1 MMVQQKERE
10 RDREKKA
17 QPGNNIRQDSTAATA
32 AKLLAPAAVESS
44 GEARD
49 CTRAAGEEWGDSKAL
64 MPPHAMPASPAC
76 LYACLRAFLD
86 GSSSF
91 LCLIWRAAWEVGFS
105 FSMTRKVSQQCLF
118 ASLSRGGGSVD
129 DI

>member
-44 GEARD
+44 GEA
-49 CTRAAGEEWGDSKAL
+49 
-64 MPPHAMPASPAC
+64 
-76 LYACLRAFLD
+76 
-86 GSSSF
+86 
-91 LCLIWRAAWEVGFS
+91 
-105 FSMTRKVSQQCLF
+105 
-118 ASLSRGGGSVD
+118 
-129 DI
+129 